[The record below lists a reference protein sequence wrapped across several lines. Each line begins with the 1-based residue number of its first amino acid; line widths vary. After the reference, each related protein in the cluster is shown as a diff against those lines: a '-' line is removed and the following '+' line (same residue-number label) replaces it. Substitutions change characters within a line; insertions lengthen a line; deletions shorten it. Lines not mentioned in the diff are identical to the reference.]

1 MSGFRFASSPDRRAV
16 VALGVVVAILAALGI
31 GAAWSK
37 AGSSS
42 PATAALTGPARPLA
56 ASPTEETT
64 TTTTLPPTTTTVAP
78 TTTAPRAAAGPS
90 ARPSPRPVPSGG
102 SGPFTGLG
110 AWVDAFDFNP
120 AHTGGNPTVLPSSVD
135 RMAAAGVRTLY
146 LQVSRPE
153 DPRVPGDLIDPGL
166 LAAFVQ
172 RAHANGMLVVGWFLP
187 HLGNLDDDMRHLQ
200 AAINFTAGGRGFDA
214 IGLDI
219 EWRESVPSHG
229 DRSARLVELSRR
241 LRTAAAGRPVGA
253 IVMPPV
259 VTDVINPNF
268 WPGYP
273 WRELAPLFDAWL
285 PMSYWTNRSADSGYR
300 DAYRYTADNIRLLR
314 RNLGNPAAPVHAI
327 GGISD
332 KATIGDYERFAAA
345 CADGAAIGC
354 SIYEW
359 ASAPSEA
366 WAVLRG

>member
-1 MSGFRFASSPDRRAV
+1 VSAERRT
-16 VALGVVVAILAALGI
+16 VVAIGVMVAIIGSLGI
-31 GAAWSK
+31 TVAWTRYGSESPPSATL
-37 AGSSS
+37 AGPTERLSV
-42 PATAALTGPARPLA
+42 
-56 ASPTEETT
+56 SPTLE
-64 TTTTLPPTTTTVAP
+64 TTTTVAP
-78 TTTAPRAAAGPS
+78 TTTTAPAPTTTAVARPAPAAPRPAAH
-90 ARPSPRPVPSGG
+90 PVPSGG
-102 SGPFTGLG
+102 GGPFAGVG

-120 AHTGGNPTVLPSSVD
+120 AHTGGNPSVTPSSVD

-153 DPRVPGDLIDPGL
+153 DPRVPGDIIDPAL
-166 LAAFVQ
+166 LAAFTQ
-172 RAHANGMLVVGWFLP
+172 RAHGHGMAVVGWFLP

-200 AAINFTAGGRGFDA
+200 AALNFTAGGRGFDA

-219 EWRESVPSHG
+219 EWRDSVADHG

-241 LRTAAAGRPVGA
+241 LRAAAGSRPVGA

-259 VTDVINPNF
+259 VTDVINPGF

-273 WRELAPLFDAWL
+273 WRELAPYFDAWL
-285 PMSYWTNRSADSGYR
+285 PMSYWTNRTAGSGYR

-314 RNLGNPAAPVHAI
+314 ENLGNGGAPVHAI

-332 KATIGDYERFAAA
+332 KATIGDYEAFAAA
-345 CADGAAIGC
+345 CADNAAIGC

-359 ASAPSEA
+359 ASAPPQA
-366 WAVLRG
+366 WSILRG